1 MGDFYVFKILGF
13 VNIVNIEILTILTA
27 LSLFIYFLLFCSFVE
42 LYKTFIR
49 KKTSIVFIILAAL
62 MPTISIF
69 LLCASMYINVDVQ
82 TIEKLYENKL
92 IDEKVVIR
100 IIEDERKR
108 QASDP
113 NTNRKINVS
122 YIYIYKIINETKE
135 EIDSKPVVSDLEK
148 LVVSDLEK
156 LESIIKW

>member
-1 MGDFYVFKILGF
+1 MGDFYLFKIFGF
-13 VNIVNIEILTILTA
+13 ININILTKLTA
-27 LSLFIYFLLFCSFVE
+27 LSLFIFFLTLCSFID
-42 LYKTFIR
+42 LYKTFGGFRAFYKKIR
-49 KKTSIVFIILAAL
+49 KKTSIMFIILATL

-69 LLCASMYINVDVQ
+69 LLCGFLYINVDVQ

-100 IIEDERKR
+100 IIEDERKK

-122 YIYIYKIINETKE
+122 YSYIYKIINKNKE
-135 EIDSKPVVSDLEK
+135 EIDSKPVK
-148 LVVSDLEK
+148 SDLEK
-156 LESIIKW
+156 LESIIK

>member
-13 VNIVNIEILTILTA
+13 VNVEILTILTA
-27 LSLFIYFLLFCSFVE
+27 LSLFIFFLIFDSFIE
-42 LYKTFIR
+42 LYKTFGGFCAFYKNIR
-49 KKTSIVFIILAAL
+49 KKRSIVFIILATL

-69 LLCASMYINVDVQ
+69 LLCASIINVDVQ

-100 IIEDERKR
+100 IIEDERNR

-122 YIYIYKIINETKE
+122 YSDIYKIINETKE

-148 LVVSDLEK
+148 L
-156 LESIIKW
+156 ESIIKW

>member
-1 MGDFYVFKILGF
+1 MDDFYVFKILGF
-13 VNIVNIEILTILTA
+13 VNIEILTILTA
-27 LSLFIYFLLFCSFVE
+27 LSLFIFFLIFCSFIE
-42 LYKTFIR
+42 LYKTFGGFSAFYKNIR
-49 KKTSIVFIILAAL
+49 KKRSIVFIILATL
-62 MPTISIF
+62 MPTILIF

-92 IDEKVVIR
+92 IDEKVVIG

-122 YIYIYKIINETKE
+122 YSYIYKIINETKE

-148 LVVSDLEK
+148 L
-156 LESIIKW
+156 ESIIK

>member
-1 MGDFYVFKILGF
+1 MGDFYLFKILGF
-13 VNIVNIEILTILTA
+13 INIEVLTILTA
-27 LSLFIYFLLFCSFVE
+27 LSLFIFFLTFYSFIE
-42 LYKTFIR
+42 IYKTFGGFRNFYKNIR
-49 KKTSIVFIILAAL
+49 KKRSIVFIILATL

-69 LLCASMYINVDVQ
+69 LLCAFLHINVDVQ

-113 NTNRKINVS
+113 NANRKLNVS
-122 YIYIYKIINETKE
+122 YSYIYKIINETKE
-135 EIDSKPVVSDLEK
+135 EIDSKPVE
-148 LVVSDLEK
+148 SDLEK
-156 LESIIKW
+156 LESIIK